1 MTARAF
7 WLGYAAALLAIVAAC
22 SGCATA
28 TVPSG
33 PTAGARCLLDV
44 AGRAVP
50 VQVVGPAWG
59 LVDVRGD
66 APHQVIMLV
75 SPAALSSCRGAA

>member
-22 SGCATA
+22 SGCA

-59 LVDVRGD
+59 LVDVRAD
-66 APHQVIMLV
+66 APHPAIILV